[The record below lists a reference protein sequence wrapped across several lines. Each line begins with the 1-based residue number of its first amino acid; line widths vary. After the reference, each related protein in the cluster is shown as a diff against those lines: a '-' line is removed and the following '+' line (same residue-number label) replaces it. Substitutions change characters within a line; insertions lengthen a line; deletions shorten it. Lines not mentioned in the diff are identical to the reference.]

1 MDLKNKINTE
11 NWLIIN
17 QSGSKTLKDADI
29 SIICKALRLYI
40 DHSAAVVDKLEYQG
54 SNKTINKIN
63 KESTRA
69 ETIYNKLRK

>member
-1 MDLKNKINTE
+1 MDLKDKTE

-17 QSGSKTLKDADI
+17 QSGSKTLKYADI

-40 DHSAAVVDKLEYQG
+40 DHSSAVIDKLEYQG
-54 SNKTINKIN
+54 AKKTINKIN